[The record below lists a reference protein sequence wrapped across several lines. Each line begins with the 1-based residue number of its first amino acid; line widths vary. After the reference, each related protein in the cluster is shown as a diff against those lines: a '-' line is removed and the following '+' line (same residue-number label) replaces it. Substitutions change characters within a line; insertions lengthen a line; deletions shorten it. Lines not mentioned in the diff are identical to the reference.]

1 MTINQTDVA
10 LTIADEA
17 VQAVTRFV
25 EAFEEMEDA
34 LTHATNAGINM
45 TNFDAALEVSSIKHV
60 DRATINKLGT
70 IIPALKTWLAGQSV
84 TGTTYLQALYKI
96 KK

>member
-17 VQAVTRFV
+17 VQAVTQFL
-25 EAFEEMEDA
+25 EAFEELEDA

-45 TNFDAALEVSSIKHV
+45 TNFDAALENSSIKHV
-60 DRATINKLGT
+60 NGETINKLGA
-70 IIPALKTWLAGQSV
+70 IIPALKTWLGGSP
-84 TGTTYLQALYKI
+84 
-96 KK
+96 

>member
-1 MTINQTDVA
+1 MTINQTSVA

-17 VQAVTRFV
+17 VQAVTQFL
-25 EAFEEMEDA
+25 EAFEEMEAA

-45 TNFDAALEVSSIKHV
+45 TNFDAALEKSSISHV
-60 DRATINKLGT
+60 DGATINKLGT
-70 IIPALKTWLAGQSV
+70 IIPALKTWLGAQSV
-84 TGTTYLQALYKI
+84 KGTTYLQALYKI

>member
-1 MTINQTDVA
+1 MTINQTSVA

-17 VQAVTRFV
+17 VQAVTQFL

-34 LTHATNAGINM
+34 LTHATSAGINM
-45 TNFDAALEVSSIKHV
+45 TLFDAALEASSISHV
-60 DRATINKLGT
+60 DGATINKLGT
-70 IIPALKTWLAGQSV
+70 IVPALKTWLGTQSV